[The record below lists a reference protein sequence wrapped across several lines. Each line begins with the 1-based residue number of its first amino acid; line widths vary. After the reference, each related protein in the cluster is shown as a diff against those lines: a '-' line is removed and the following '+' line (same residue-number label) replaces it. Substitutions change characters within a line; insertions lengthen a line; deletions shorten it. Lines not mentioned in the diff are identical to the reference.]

1 MRQRKETL
9 RSVSKVSNEKL
20 ERVRTK
26 TLEKGNQR
34 GGGLQRPVKM
44 TKEELEERERAVIGK
59 KLEWKDEKGEVDLIK
74 LENLSIES
82 LLNNLQERY
91 NSDRFYV

>member
-26 TLEKGNQR
+26 KKTYCGTILVALNPYRRVHDMYYTQA
-34 GGGLQRPVKM
+34 V
-44 TKEELEERERAVIGK
+44 TKQYTRKVIG
-59 KLEWKDEKGEVDLIK
+59 EEAEK
-74 LENLSIES
+74 
-82 LLNNLQERY
+82 ERRKEGIISRK
-91 NSDRFYV
+91 N